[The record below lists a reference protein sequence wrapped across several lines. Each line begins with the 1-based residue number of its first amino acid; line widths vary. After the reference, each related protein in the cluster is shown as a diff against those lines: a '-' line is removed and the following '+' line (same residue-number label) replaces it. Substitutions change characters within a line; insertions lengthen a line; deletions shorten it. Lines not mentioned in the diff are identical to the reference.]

1 MSDSEN
7 DIAIPDDFNIEETL
21 RAIVARLYKS
31 GDHSELTV
39 KRVRKAAEVEL
50 ELPDDYLKDDADWKS
65 KSKDI
70 IGDEHVSCCN
80 SLRGCATDIGL

>member
-1 MSDSEN
+1 MSYSEN
-7 DIAIPDDFNIEETL
+7 DRDTAIPKDSQIEGAL

-50 ELPDDYLKDDADWKS
+50 ELPDDYLKENAAWKS
-65 KSKDI
+65 KSKGI
-70 IGDEHVSCCN
+70 IADEHVSCFN
-80 SLRGCATDIGL
+80 TFNP

>member
-1 MSDSEN
+1 M
-7 DIAIPDDFNIEETL
+7 

-50 ELPDDYLKDDADWKS
+50 DLPDDYLKDNADWKS

-80 SLRGCATDIGL
+80 PLSGCTTDIDL